1 MPGVRWFWP
10 CVIGLVIVLAA
21 LVVVL
26 AGGTQTVWPH
36 LFYVP
41 VVLAALAFGL
51 KGGLAVG
58 ILAGLV
64 SGPFMPLAVDTGTD
78 QPLVGWLTRLCFFA
92 AIGMLAGTGRDRIGS
107 LAEARQKFL
116 SAISHELR
124 TPLTAVLGFSEVV
137 MSRHPELTPAEYQ
150 EFSALIHQEATEL
163 SNVIDHYVLEGRLDS
178 ANRLTVDVSRVDLHQ
193 VLDMVLSGIP
203 PKIRE
208 SRVEVHGAP
217 VHVDADPLRLRQVL
231 RSLINHALAY
241 GGECVLVEVERDART
256 VTVTV
261 RDAEVGTIAAPYG
274 RDATGIPA
282 PPLGVGLA
290 VARQLAVLMG
300 GKLTYE
306 MAGTTFLQLRL
317 PATDVYPTRRVG
329 RRLRTP
335 E

>member
-10 CVIGLVIVLAA
+10 LVIGLLLVLAS

-26 AGGTQTVWPH
+26 AGGTHTVWPH

-51 KGGLAVG
+51 RGGLAVG
-58 ILAGLV
+58 ILAGIV
-64 SGPFMPLAVDTGTD
+64 SGPFMPLAVESATS
-78 QPLVGWLTRLCFFA
+78 QPAVGWLTRLTFFA
-92 AIGMLAGTGRDRIGS
+92 SIGMLAGTGRDRIVA

-137 MSRHPELTPAEYQ
+137 MSRYPQLTQHECQEY
-150 EFSALIHQEATEL
+150 SALIHQEATEL
-163 SNVIDHYVLEGRLDS
+163 SNVIDHYVLEGRLES
-178 ANRLTVDVSRVDLHQ
+178 PNGLTVDVSRVDLHQ
-193 VLDMVLSGIP
+193 VIDMVLSGIP

-208 SRVEVHGAP
+208 SRVEVHGPP
-217 VHVDADPLRLRQVL
+217 VEVDADPLRLRQVL

-241 GGECVLVEVERDART
+241 GGECVLIEVERGSKT

-261 RDAEVGTIAAPYG
+261 RDAQEGQVGAPYG
-274 RDATGIPA
+274 RDLTGTPA

-290 VARQLAVLMG
+290 VARQLAILMG
-300 GKLTYE
+300 GGLAYE
-306 MAGTTFLQLRL
+306 MNGTTYLQLRL
-317 PATDVYPTRRVG
+317 PATDATRS
-329 RRLRTP
+329 RRIRSRMRAL